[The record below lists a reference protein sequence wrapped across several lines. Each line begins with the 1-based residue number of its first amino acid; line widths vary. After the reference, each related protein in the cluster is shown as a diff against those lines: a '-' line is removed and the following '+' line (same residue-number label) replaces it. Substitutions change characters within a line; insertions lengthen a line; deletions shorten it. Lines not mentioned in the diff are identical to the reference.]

1 MERGRAAVT
10 DVERIDVLRKI
21 VQGVD
26 ARCQQANGSTLP
38 FMNVLT
44 DAEVRIL
51 RALGRRYDAPVVRLL
66 KKWEGRNKRDGGPR
80 LFVDAPF

>member
-1 MERGRAAVT
+1 MT
-10 DVERIDVLRKI
+10 DAERIDVLRKI

-26 ARCQQANGSTLP
+26 ARCRQANGATLP

-66 KKWEGRNKRDGGPR
+66 KKREGRNKRDGGPR
-80 LFVDAPF
+80 LFADAPF